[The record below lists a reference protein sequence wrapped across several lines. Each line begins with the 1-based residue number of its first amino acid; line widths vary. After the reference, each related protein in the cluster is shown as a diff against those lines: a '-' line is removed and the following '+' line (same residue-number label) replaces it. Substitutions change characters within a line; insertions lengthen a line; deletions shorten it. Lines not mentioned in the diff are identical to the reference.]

1 MISEE
6 FYFLQEMAGMRF
18 VQAESYPELESRLKL
33 LDDPEQYKLIAVKY
47 DALKGTQYKRIA
59 NAFAV
64 QYKLLASDYIKDMF
78 EWNEAKGKD
87 VLQSMYADVFG
98 EASVAWMN
106 HMYIIGGQTGY
117 LAGRFFKT
125 TREKPEDI
133 SDFVCESSN
142 LPQGSLV
149 IVDTDLNERI
159 TAAMTQEV
167 APAAMAQGDAPPLPP
182 RKPASKRPPVNDTVF
197 ESAEPEANKQRTD
210 VVAVTDVDWSKYGNL
225 FTHLEV
231 KDAKSVEIVKLLSD
245 HYEYQIMEERE
256 QSAITN
262 TALERGLHTE
272 RQNLYQLQQAIME
285 EEQKTS
291 VEIQKRDEKLGQQST
306 LLQKREVEILE
317 LKQMVLED
325 RSELTRVKLELNQIS
340 ELRTALNTALEESR
354 VRAKD
359 LLEAK
364 KELLGAKEH
373 IQRLEI
379 EISTLKNSAHN
390 APIGQKLEFA
400 DNNPFSPTYKMSVS
414 SLPKPRMRSE
424 GAQEQVTIMTESSFS
439 ETELH
444 QKETNQNAPILAP
457 LSTDAPQEQAT
468 KNSSSGNK
476 HVSIA
481 KYGIRCWQEDDCS
494 LIEHLGA
501 VTVGLDV
508 AREAGVTS
516 KASLMSLVFQSLP
529 QKHSWAR
536 EFIDPKKEPEEA
548 MTELI
553 EVLLGDTSQLL
564 NDFMK
569 VQKKRDEPLLQYFC
583 KLRRTYAYASSKKM
597 SELDSDQVACKL
609 IVQKLKEALETNL
622 AAELARRIELDAAGN
637 NLTMKKL
644 ADVLL
649 RISHLMPETSW
660 SHTVA
665 PVSNNTSSSKN
676 CTICGKPNHTAER
689 CWKTKTCT
697 KCNKVGHIRR
707 FCAQKFT
714 NAAIGADSRE
724 GETSGISDSIAAIDF
739 SKIICHL
746 CKKVGHIKRYC
757 TEKGKSE

>member
-1 MISEE
+1 
-6 FYFLQEMAGMRF
+6 MRF

-33 LDDPEQYKLIAVKY
+33 LDDPEQYKLIAIDY
-47 DALKGTQYKRIA
+47 NALKGTQYKRIA

-64 QYKLLASDYIKDMF
+64 QYKLLASDYIRDVF

-87 VLQSMYADVFG
+87 VLQNMYADVFG
-98 EASVAWMN
+98 ETSVAWMN
-106 HMYIIGGQTGY
+106 RMYIIGGQTGY

-142 LPQGSLV
+142 LPQGSFV

-159 TAAMTQEV
+159 TAAMAQE
-167 APAAMAQGDAPPLPP
+167 APPVPP
-182 RKPASKRPPVNDTVF
+182 RKPSAKRPPVNDTVF
-197 ESAEPEANKQRTD
+197 ENAEPELNKQRTD
-210 VVAVTDVDWSKYGNL
+210 AVAVTEVDWSKYGDL
-225 FTHLEV
+225 FIHLEV
-231 KDAKSVEIVKLLSD
+231 SDAKSVEIVKLLSD
-245 HYEYQIMEERE
+245 HYEDKISIERE
-256 QSAITN
+256 QSEMAK
-262 TALERGLHTE
+262 TALERGLNTE
-272 RQNLYQLQQAIME
+272 RQNLYQLQQAIAE
-285 EEQKTS
+285 EEQKMS
-291 VEIQKRDEKLGQQST
+291 VELQKRDERLGQQST
-306 LLQKREVEILE
+306 LLQQREVEILE
-317 LKQMVLED
+317 FKQMVMND
-325 RSELTRVKLELNQIS
+325 RSELTRVKLELSQMS
-340 ELRTALNTALEESR
+340 ELRKALNEALEESR
-354 VRAKD
+354 GMTKE

-373 IQRLEI
+373 IQRLET
-379 EISTLKNSAHN
+379 EISTLKNSVHDT
-390 APIGQKLEFA
+390 PIGQKLEFA
-400 DNNPFSPTYKMSVS
+400 DNNPFSPNFKMSVS
-414 SLPKPRMRSE
+414 ALPKPCMQSE
-424 GAQEQVTIMTESSFS
+424 GAQEQVTMMTESSFS
-439 ETELH
+439 ETELR
-444 QKETNQNAPILAP
+444 QKETNQGAPILAP
-457 LSTDAPQEQAT
+457 ITSDAPGQQT
-468 KNSSSGNK
+468 SNSSYGNK

-501 VTVGLDV
+501 VSVGLDV
-508 AREAGVTS
+508 AREAGGTS
-516 KASLMSLVFQSLP
+516 KASLISLVFQSLP

-597 SELDSDQVACKL
+597 SELNSDQVACKL

-622 AAELARRIELDAAGN
+622 AAELSRRIELDAAGN

-676 CTICGKPNHTAER
+676 CTICGKSNHTAER

-697 KCNKVGHIRR
+697 KCNKLGHIRR
-707 FCAQKFT
+707 YCAQKFT

-739 SKIICHL
+739 SKIICRL

-757 TEKGKSE
+757 TEKGESE